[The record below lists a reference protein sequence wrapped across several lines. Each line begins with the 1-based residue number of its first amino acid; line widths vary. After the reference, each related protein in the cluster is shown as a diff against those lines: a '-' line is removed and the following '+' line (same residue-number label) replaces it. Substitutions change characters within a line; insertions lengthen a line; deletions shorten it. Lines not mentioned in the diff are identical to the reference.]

1 MAAKEDV
8 EYTNI
13 SFCEMNE
20 TDTDKAIVLIKDII
34 NQHRKGVGFSFEMV
48 VVVCFCSIL
57 VRLCA
62 NPILLKR
69 CRFPWCFNSN
79 VHLRGGTG
87 SEVRIRNVQSF
98 KSNVGF
104 GDGALKLARYYR

>member
-34 NQHRKGVGFSFEMV
+34 NQHRKGVGFSFEIV
-48 VVVCFCSIL
+48 VFVYFCSIL

-69 CRFPWCFNSN
+69 RFPWCFNSN

-87 SEVRIRNVQSF
+87 IEVRIRNVQSF

-104 GDGALKLARYYR
+104 GDGALKLACYYR

>member
-34 NQHRKGVGFSFEMV
+34 NQHRKGVGFSFEIV
-48 VVVCFCSIL
+48 VFVCFCSIL

-87 SEVRIRNVQSF
+87 IEVRIRNVQSF